1 MTRGKTVGTQA
12 WVSVCLKQQLVFP
25 FSPSALQASLQTS
38 IFQVRHRTT
47 GVAMSQ
53 IRQSD
58 VKNHLS
64 PRFRT
69 KIHLCDPVSPP
80 DATGYSVPEPDAI
93 ETNPTTFARDFV
105 AEHSSPSEAAT
116 PGDHLPGSF
125 RPEAPAVSKSTQ
137 A

>member
-1 MTRGKTVGTQA
+1 
-12 WVSVCLKQQLVFP
+12 
-25 FSPSALQASLQTS
+25 
-38 IFQVRHRTT
+38 
-47 GVAMSQ
+47 MSQ

-69 KIHLCDPVSPP
+69 KIHLCDPITQP
-80 DATGYSVPEPDAI
+80 DATGHSVPEADAI
-93 ETNPTTFARDFV
+93 QANSSTFAQDFV
-105 AEHSSPSEAAT
+105 AEHSSPSVTAA

-125 RPEAPAVSKSTQ
+125 RPEAPAVSKSAQ

>member
-1 MTRGKTVGTQA
+1 
-12 WVSVCLKQQLVFP
+12 
-25 FSPSALQASLQTS
+25 
-38 IFQVRHRTT
+38 
-47 GVAMSQ
+47 MSQ

-69 KIHLCDPVSPP
+69 KIHLCDPVSQP
-80 DATGYSVPEPDAI
+80 DATGYSVAEPDAI
-93 ETNPTTFARDFV
+93 QANPATFAEDFV
-105 AEHSSPSEAAT
+105 AEHSSPSEAAS

-125 RPEAPAVSKSTQ
+125 RPEAPAASKSAQ